1 MKSNFLISFA
11 ILSMLFLF
19 GCKPNNAKE
28 KTKISAVANSV
39 IYAKGLELYHYKG
52 FTLMKVTNPWPEA
65 TSGFNYIL
73 KQKNGI
79 VPDSLKHL
87 PEITVPIQSI
97 VVTSTTHIPALEM
110 LGVENTLIGFPS
122 TNFISSSKTRKRINA
137 GKVREVGVNESLN
150 TEVLIDMKPDAIVTF
165 GINNNNSTIDNLK
178 KSGLNV
184 LINGD
189 WTEQSPL
196 GKAEWIK
203 FFGALYNLDSR
214 ANNLFNSIETNYIKA
229 LAIAKKATKNP
240 TVISGG
246 MYQDQWFVPQGES
259 WASLFLKDAKA
270 NYLWQDSKGFG
281 SLSLSFEK
289 VFEKGQNAEFWI
301 APGDFSSLKQMKD
314 SNIHYAEFES
324 FKNKKVYSY
333 ALNKGPK
340 GGIVYFELA
349 SARPDLVV
357 KDLIRIIHPELLPN
371 YIPFFFK
378 KLE

>member
-1 MKSNFLISFA
+1 MKPNFLYSYA
-11 ILSMLFLF
+11 ILSLLFLF
-19 GCKPNNAKE
+19 GCKPNDAKE

-39 IYAKGLELYHYKG
+39 MYAKGLELYHYEG
-52 FTLMKVTNPWPEA
+52 FTVMKVTKPWPEA
-65 TSGFNYIL
+65 TSGFTYIL

-79 VPDSLKHL
+79 VPDSLKHI
-87 PEITVPIQSI
+87 PVITVPIQSI

-240 TVISGG
+240 TIISGG

-301 APGDFSSLKQMKD
+301 APGDYSSLKQMKD

-333 ALNKGPK
+333 AVNKGAK
-340 GGIVYFELA
+340 SGIIYFEW
-349 SARPDLVV
+349 SPTRPDWVL
-357 KDLIRIIHPELLPN
+357 KDLIKIFHPELLPHHKL
-371 YIPFFFK
+371 FFFT

>member
-1 MKSNFLISFA
+1 
-11 ILSMLFLF
+11 
-19 GCKPNNAKE
+19 
-28 KTKISAVANSV
+28 
-39 IYAKGLELYHYKG
+39 
-52 FTLMKVTNPWPEA
+52 
-65 TSGFNYIL
+65 
-73 KQKNGI
+73 
-79 VPDSLKHL
+79 
-87 PEITVPIQSI
+87 
-97 VVTSTTHIPALEM
+97 
-110 LGVENTLIGFPS
+110 
-122 TNFISSSKTRKRINA
+122 
-137 GKVREVGVNESLN
+137 
-150 TEVLIDMKPDAIVTF
+150 
-165 GINNNNSTIDNLK
+165 
-178 KSGLNV
+178 LNV

-240 TVISGG
+240 TIISGG

-301 APGDFSSLKQMKD
+301 APGDYSSLNQMKD

-357 KDLIRIIHPELLPN
+357 KDLIRIIHPELLPK
-371 YIPFFFK
+371 YSPFFFK

>member
-19 GCKPNNAKE
+19 GCKPNDAKE

-39 IYAKGLELYHYKG
+39 MYAKGLELYHYKG

-137 GKVREVGVNESLN
+137 GKVREVGVKESLN

-229 LAIAKKATKNP
+229 LAIAKK
-240 TVISGG
+240 
-246 MYQDQWFVPQGES
+246 ES
-259 WASLFLKDAKA
+259 
-270 NYLWQDSKGFG
+270 NCY
-281 SLSLSFEK
+281 
-289 VFEKGQNAEFWI
+289 
-301 APGDFSSLKQMKD
+301 
-314 SNIHYAEFES
+314 
-324 FKNKKVYSY
+324 
-333 ALNKGPK
+333 
-340 GGIVYFELA
+340 
-349 SARPDLVV
+349 
-357 KDLIRIIHPELLPN
+357 
-371 YIPFFFK
+371 
-378 KLE
+378 